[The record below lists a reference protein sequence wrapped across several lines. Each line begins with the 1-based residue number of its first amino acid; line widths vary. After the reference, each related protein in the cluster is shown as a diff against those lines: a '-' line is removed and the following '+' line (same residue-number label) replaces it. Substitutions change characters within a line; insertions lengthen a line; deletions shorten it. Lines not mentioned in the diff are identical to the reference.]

1 LKHLILFYLF
11 LFYLILSC
19 NLLFST
25 GRKDQNLYLDSLT
38 FQKEELFLKKDIKKL
53 EEIQNLLPSEFLNEW
68 KIFLETEK
76 KKMVLYFDKITGKPS
91 IIEGEG
97 LYKFSDWENLKLE
110 EVQGAT
116 IKFLNNY
123 PKIFSISPSIIYLNY
138 SGSGGIDYV
147 YNLNYDIVYNGVK
160 VEKAHLSFHLN
171 HGAIVQIGQEYICDT
186 IYDLDPK
193 PNITPEDALN
203 ILWDYIGGKLE
214 DDEIIESGRISAI
227 PVLSKEALAG
237 NYEIGKGLKYKLVY
251 TIVFKRN
258 GQVGTWEAKI
268 DAKTGEILSF
278 SDINFYG
285 HIQGGVYKTDGKN
298 RKEEKMPFPYC
309 DYGNNLYSNILGNF
323 SGTYG
328 VSTMKG
334 NHAKIYDFCGI
345 SSESSISLSSNQDGL
360 IDFGTNEGKDCE
372 TPGYG
377 GDGNTKAARTQYWN
391 LTNMKIKASKYY
403 PELFNLS
410 LIIDTNYSKW
420 CNAEQFWQY
429 IKFYK
434 SSTVSEEGNVRECG
448 NSGEFPG
455 IGFHEFGHF
464 IDRNIGENTIPSEA
478 TADIFSFLETRNSC
492 FVDDYFNENCGGYG
506 DACLSCTGWRDVD
519 YQKHSNNQPW
529 NIGNYG
535 NVWHCDPVQGQS
547 QGGVC
552 WYYKNGNYYYLEN
565 HCESGIATQAMWDLI
580 NRYLIDYID
589 LDSAWQLGERFFYG
603 ALLSLTSYYTCDFDN
618 RLTNGCGEGSLYMTL
633 KQVDDDDGR
642 LDNGTPHARAI
653 FKALNNHLIACGDEN
668 SPENQDYTI
677 CPPPYKPTLYGF
689 SASGENKDKGQNILY
704 WPSQNITTYVY
715 RNEVSCNHGFARIGS
730 TSGSCFQDLEVYPG
744 ITYYYR
750 IQQRI
755 FTPDCY
761 SEVSDCIAIQ
771 ARQQE
776 GECGAPAPPNLASA
790 EGLCEGIKLSW
801 QPSGCGSSISYN
813 IYRRQGD
820 CRGSFQKIAG
830 PVTGRN
836 YTDTNVSVGVNYS
849 YRITAS
855 CDSNGEVESPFS
867 NCLTSQKP
875 QKPDIPNP
883 PTIEDLCNA
892 LKISWPQVESAEKY
906 NVWRRDGG
914 CGSSG
919 WVKIASDLTETY
931 YIDYNVL
938 PGLTY
943 GYYIEALN
951 GSCSSADKNRCS
963 LGTHAAPDI
972 SGIVKEIVYD
982 KTKPSSPPT
991 IRYVQWAK
999 IKDLTGQISYEAITD
1014 QNGFYS
1020 FLDLQGSTYQ
1030 LQAYKETNIDGQNYE
1045 IYYNPLPYKSVTV
1058 CKEDVPN
1065 QDFWKE
1071 VWVVPFR
1078 GRIEGPIYQGPIL
1091 YVSDWTV
1098 SAYSNNY
1105 FANTLTDS
1113 EGYYTIFLPAGI
1125 YKVVARK
1132 DCYVSYPPYITQA
1145 VSDSPISNI
1154 NFQITDWSVCNNCYP
1169 TFYREMDDCKLLINQ
1184 EECINSAIIKFK
1196 KCAYLATSNSNSY
1209 LYNAVVLS
1217 VEVQRAK
1224 GSPKWE
1230 SFEFQVQEEGDFF
1243 INITN
1248 GDYFHQETAVS
1259 SAEIEIEGIGQIFGA
1274 QDFNKNVFQLK
1285 KQIHLLPG
1293 NYTLKTIVKSQP
1305 GSYITIVIS
1314 DKDIFSFPDLP

>member
-1 LKHLILFYLF
+1 
-11 LFYLILSC
+11 
-19 NLLFST
+19 
-25 GRKDQNLYLDSLT
+25 
-38 FQKEELFLKKDIKKL
+38 LKKDIKKL

-68 KIFLETEK
+68 KIFLDAEK

-123 PKIFSISPSIIYLNY
+123 PKIFSISPSIISLNY

-160 VEKAHLSFHLN
+160 IEKAHLSFYLN

-186 IYDLDPK
+186 IYELDPK
-193 PNITPEDALN
+193 PNITSEDALN

-251 TIVFKRN
+251 TIIFRRN
-258 GQVGTWEAKI
+258 GIVGTWEAKI

-278 SDINFYG
+278 RDINFYG
-285 HIQGGVYKTDGKN
+285 HIQGGVCLHNYN
-298 RKEEKMPFPYC
+298 SEVIMPFPYC
-309 DYGNNLYSNILGNF
+309 DYSTSSYSDQMGNF
-323 SGTYG
+323 IGANGSSKLIGKY
-328 VSTMKG
+328 V
-334 NHAKIYDFCGI
+334 KIYSGKLEYNYNFGC
-345 SSESSISLSSNQDGL
+345 SNDKGDQEIFLNSDSNGL
-360 IDFGTNEGKDCE
+360 IDFGISPGSDCS
-372 TPGYG
+372 TPGFG
-377 GDGNTKAARTQYWN
+377 GPGNTKAARTQYWYI
-391 LTNMKIKASKYY
+391 TNMKLKAKKYLNIPFLTNNY
-403 PELFNLS
+403 PVIVNQYPACGAITFVVPEIEILLNRSS
-410 LIIDTNYSKW
+410 LEPDPNYGYCK
-420 CNAEQFWQY
+420 NA
-429 IKFYK
+429 
-434 SSTVSEEGNVRECG
+434 
-448 NSGEFPG
+448 GEFVE
-455 IGFHEFGHF
+455 IAIHEFGHA
-464 IDRNIGENTIPSEA
+464 IDAEEPSYNPNMTLPAET
-478 TADIFSFLETRNSC
+478 TADWISILEFRKSC
-492 FVDDYFNENCGGYG
+492 LANGYLDITCLGYG
-506 DACLSCTGWRDVD
+506 DPCITNDPNYSCKSIREADWN
-519 YQKHSNNQPW
+519 KHNSNIPW
-529 NIGNYG
+529 TAKNNGTIWN
-535 NVWHCDPVQGQS
+535 CESASQS
-547 QGGVC
+547 GPCGCEV
-552 WYYKNGNYYYLEN
+552 
-565 HCESGIATQAMWDLI
+565 HCESGIATQALWDLV
-580 NRYLIDYID
+580 NRELIKYID
-589 LDSAWQLGERFFYG
+589 LPSAWQLAEKLFYY
-603 ALLSLTSYYTCDFDN
+603 ALPNLTYLYNCNPNTKDTD
-618 RLTNGCGEGSLYMTL
+618 GCSTGSLYRVLRQM
-633 KQVDDDDGR
+633 DDDDGN
-642 LDNGTPHARAI
+642 LSNGTPHAEAI
-653 FKALNNHLIACGDEN
+653 YNALNAHLIACSNDP
-668 SPENQDYTI
+668 PESKQNFTI
-677 CPPPYKPTLYGF
+677 CPELSKPNLNAF
-689 SASGENKDKGQNILY
+689 AASGQNILY
-704 WPSQNITTYVY
+704 WNTIQNAFKYIVF
-715 RNEVSCNHGFARIGS
+715 RNEISCQHGYTLIS
-730 TSGSCFQDLEVYPG
+730 EVNNTCYNDTNVYPG
-744 ITYYYR
+744 VTYYYR
-750 IQQRI
+750 IQAIGQNGA
-755 FTPDCY
+755 CE

-801 QPSGCGSSISYN
+801 EPSGCGNSIRYN

-820 CRGSFQKIAG
+820 CGGSFQKIAG

-875 QKPDIPNP
+875 QKPDIPNL

-892 LKISWPQVESAEKY
+892 LKISWSQIESAEKY

-1045 IYYNPLPYKSVTV
+1045 IYYNPLPYKSVTI

-1065 QDFWKE
+1065 QDFWQE

-1145 VSDSPISNI
+1145 VSDSAISNI

-1184 EECINSAIIKFK
+1184 EECINNAITKFK
-1196 KCAYLATSNSNSY
+1196 QCAYTATSNVNSY
-1209 LYNAVVLS
+1209 LYNAAVLS
-1217 VEVQRAK
+1217 VEVQRSK
-1224 GSPKWE
+1224 GSPEWE

-1259 SAEIEIEGIGQIFGA
+1259 SAEIEIEGIGQIFGS

-1293 NYTLKTIVKSQP
+1293 NYTLKTIVRSQP
-1305 GSYITIVIS
+1305 GSYITIVVS